1 MPRLEYYVRT
11 MTKKLASA
19 FLLLALACSLTGTS
33 FAKHK
38 KKPTPASFDY
48 YLLTMSWAPE
58 FCATN
63 PKGKS
68 SSECDPKK
76 HYGFVVHGLWP
87 QNNTG
92 SYPHDCSPA
101 QPVSQAIVQQ
111 IMPIMP
117 DSGLIQHE
125 WAKHGTCSGLSTQDY
140 FDSIQKAFGN
150 VKVPEEYRAPPA
162 MMKDS
167 PTDIEKKFAEANGAP
182 QGAFRVSCASADFV
196 ALEVCLTKDLQYQE
210 CATGLKECRTP
221 QVSIRPTP

>member
-1 MPRLEYYVRT
+1 MSKR
-11 MTKKLASA
+11 LAST
-19 FLLLALACSLTGTS
+19 FLLLALACSLTGPS

-38 KKPTPASFDY
+38 KNNQPSQANFDY

-58 FCATN
+58 FCASN

-92 SYPHDCSPA
+92 AYPHDCAPA

-111 IMPIMP
+111 MMPLMP

-125 WAKHGTCSGLSTQDY
+125 WAKHGTCSGLSAQDY
-140 FDSIQKAFGN
+140 FDSIQKVFGN
-150 VKVPEEYRAPPA
+150 VKVPEEYRAPA
-162 MMKDS
+162 SMVTDS
-167 PTDIEKKFAEANGAP
+167 PSDIEKKFAEANNAP
-182 QGAFRVSCASADFV
+182 QGAFRVSCPNADFA

-210 CATGLKECRTP
+210 CATGLKECRA
-221 QVSIRPTP
+221 QELSIRPTP

>member
-1 MPRLEYYVRT
+1 
-11 MTKKLASA
+11 MTKRLASA
-19 FLLLALACSLTGTS
+19 LLLLAFACSLIATS
-33 FAKHK
+33 FAKHRK
-38 KKPTPASFDY
+38 NNPTSQATFDY

-68 SSECDPKK
+68 SSECDPKR
-76 HYGFVVHGLWP
+76 HLGFVVHGLWP

-92 SYPHDCSPA
+92 AYPQECSTA

-111 IMPIMP
+111 MMPIMP

-125 WAKHGTCSGLSTQDY
+125 WAKHGTCSGLSVQDY

-150 VKVPEEYRAPPA
+150 VKVPDEYRAPA
-162 MMKDS
+162 DMIKDS
-167 PTDIEKKFAEANGAP
+167 PSDIEKKFAQANNAP
-182 QGAFRVSCASADFV
+182 HGAFRVSCPNADFA

-210 CATGLKECRTP
+210 CATGLKECRAP

>member
-1 MPRLEYYVRT
+1 MG
-11 MTKKLASA
+11 KKPASA
-19 FLLLALACSLTGTS
+19 FLLLAFACSLTATS

-38 KKPTPASFDY
+38 KNDQPSPANFDY

-92 SYPHDCSPA
+92 AYPHDCGPA

-111 IMPIMP
+111 MMPLMP

-125 WAKHGTCSGLSTQDY
+125 WAKHGTCSGLSAQDY

-150 VKVPEEYRAPPA
+150 VKVPEEYRAPA
-162 MMKDS
+162 SMVTDS
-167 PTDIEKKFAEANGAP
+167 PTDIEKKFAEANNAP
-182 QGAFRVSCASADFV
+182 QGAFHVSCPNADFA

-210 CATGLKECRTP
+210 CATGLKECRA
-221 QVSIRPTP
+221 QELSIRPMP

>member
-1 MPRLEYYVRT
+1 MG
-11 MTKKLASA
+11 KKPASA
-19 FLLLALACSLTGTS
+19 FLLLAFACSLTATS

-38 KKPTPASFDY
+38 KNDQPSPANFDY

-92 SYPHDCSPA
+92 AYPHDCGPA

-111 IMPIMP
+111 MMPLMP

-125 WAKHGTCSGLSTQDY
+125 WAKHGTCSGLSAQDY

-150 VKVPEEYRAPPA
+150 VKIPEEYRAPA
-162 MMKDS
+162 SMVTDS
-167 PTDIEKKFAEANGAP
+167 PTDIEKKFAEANNAP
-182 QGAFRVSCASADFV
+182 QGAFHVSCPNADFA

-210 CATGLKECRTP
+210 CATGLKECRA
-221 QVSIRPTP
+221 QELSIRPMP

>member
-1 MPRLEYYVRT
+1 

-19 FLLLALACSLTGTS
+19 LLLLALACSLTTTS

-38 KKPTPASFDY
+38 KKPPPQANFDY

-68 SSECDPKK
+68 SSECDPKR
-76 HYGFVVHGLWP
+76 HLGFVVHGLWP

-92 SYPHDCSPA
+92 AYPQDCGAA
-101 QPVSQAIVQQ
+101 QSVSQAIVQQ
-111 IMPIMP
+111 MMPIMP

-125 WAKHGTCSGLSTQDY
+125 WAKHGTCSGLSVQDY

-150 VKVPEEYRAPPA
+150 VKVPDEYRAPA
-162 MMKDS
+162 DMIKDS
-167 PTDIEKKFAEANGAP
+167 PADIEKKFAQANNAP
-182 QGAFRVSCASADFV
+182 QRAFRVSCPNADFA

-210 CATGLKECRTP
+210 CATGLKECRAP

>member
-1 MPRLEYYVRT
+1 
-11 MTKKLASA
+11 MTKKLAPA

-38 KKPTPASFDY
+38 KPKQASPGDFDY

-76 HYGFVVHGLWP
+76 HYGFIVHGLWP

-92 SYPHDCSPA
+92 PYPHDCSSV

-111 IMPIMP
+111 MMPIMP
-117 DSGLIQHE
+117 DKGLIQHE

-150 VKVPEEYRAPPA
+150 VKVPEEYRAPA
-162 MMKDS
+162 DMLKDS
-167 PTDIEKKFAEANGAP
+167 PADIEKKFAEANNAP
-182 QGAFRVSCASADFV
+182 KGAFRISCPNADFA

-210 CATGLKECRTP
+210 CATGLKECRAP